1 MAVAMWWMQPTNTPT
16 LSSRTTPTVVARADG
31 QASTFDTTPVRRSSS
46 YSVSS
51 RLTTRMSR

>member
-1 MAVAMWWMQPTNTPT
+1 MTEATGAAALVAEGVVED
-16 LSSRTTPTVVARADG
+16 LRESRVRRAAR
-31 QASTFDTTPVRRSSS
+31 QASTFETTPVRRSSS